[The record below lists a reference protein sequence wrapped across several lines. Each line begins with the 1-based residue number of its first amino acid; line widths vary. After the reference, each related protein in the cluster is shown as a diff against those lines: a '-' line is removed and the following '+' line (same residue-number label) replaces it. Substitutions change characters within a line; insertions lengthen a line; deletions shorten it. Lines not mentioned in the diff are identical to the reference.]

1 MKRIISNTLLAASI
15 LFMAYSCN
23 QPTKNTQKTATI
35 KEAVK
40 AIDPIFTQN
49 PAPEEFVA
57 EYFTGKVGV
66 RMMLQNDENNEY
78 SIANVIFDPTSRT
91 NWHTHPKGQVL
102 LVLAGEGF
110 YKAEGEPVQKIK
122 KGDVVNIPPNV
133 NHWHGAAANSEFVHV
148 ALTNYKDGQNVTW
161 GDPVSDDDY
170 KSVLAE

>member
-1 MKRIISNTLLAASI
+1 MRRFFSNTLLAFSI

-23 QPTKNTQKTATI
+23 QPTSNTQKPETI
-35 KEAVK
+35 EEAVK
-40 AIDPIFTQN
+40 TMDPIFTQN
-49 PAPEEFVA
+49 PAPEEFTA
-57 EYFTGKVGV
+57 KFFTGKVGV
-66 RMMLQNDENNEY
+66 NMMLGNDENNEY
-78 SIANVIFDPTSRT
+78 SIANVIFDPESRT

-110 YKAEGEPVQKIK
+110 YKAEGQPVQKIK
-122 KGDVVNIPPNV
+122 KGDVVNIPPHV

-161 GDPVSDDDY
+161 GDPVSEEEY